1 MDITRKFPDLR
12 LFLTGILATKF
23 PLLIILGMVS
33 AIGVTLLLG
42 RPDFAVRSL
51 IYVIPG
57 IIVAIIVFFIYRN
70 GKKFPDPLIM
80 MRANRQFFQILFVLL
95 FILSVL
101 ALYFSSYRPWYYFI
115 LITALFCVIFLQ
127 IFSDTL
133 KPTIILFE
141 ISCVMGNLVF
151 GLQLKYPFFFGLT
164 DIIPHLYLT
173 KITILSGHI
182 IPVDLDY
189 SYAWFPLY
197 HIFIAEGTDLFGI
210 DEKTTFILL
219 TSLSFILLVW
229 VMYLLFNHLLKND
242 QISLLICLFFSTTP
256 VVITYS
262 TYVVTRTMAF
272 IGFVIFLFLA
282 HKQIK
287 TSKWRSFS
295 VLTIVFSLY
304 LILVHQVSIIQIIF
318 LLFIFVV
325 LEVLVNDFFAIKT
338 KIIAF
343 IILTSTTYWLFTS
356 FFFTSIILQTANA
369 ATLPELSEVRSQIQ
383 VGSEFIFLQNNVY
396 LAVFIFFT
404 ILGIGYL
411 CWAYRSKYPSVI
423 GLFVLVMI
431 PLYFPSP
438 ITASR
443 MAMITLRT
451 DRFALLVA
459 PFFASVIAIGCLVL
473 LYSLYTSKYTR
484 KIALLLGV
492 LIFSY
497 ICFSALTV
505 ENASDC
511 KDLAPPRGRVYF
523 TEPELTAFNF
533 VPQFIA
539 HNSSVSSD
547 KYASLMFDQRFFS
560 ETSALNLPSYYTSSA
575 FQSTDPF
582 SFETGFFVLRNQ
594 ELEENGLGFN
604 SGNEY
609 GQTYMPTDDNLVK
622 FAELS
627 YTSRKIY
634 DSKKV
639 SILGS

>member
-80 MRANRQFFQILFVLL
+80 MRANMQFFQILFVLL

>member
-1 MDITRKFPDLR
+1 M
-12 LFLTGILATKF
+12 
-23 PLLIILGMVS
+23 
-33 AIGVTLLLG
+33 
-42 RPDFAVRSL
+42 
-51 IYVIPG
+51 
-57 IIVAIIVFFIYRN
+57 
-70 GKKFPDPLIM
+70 
-80 MRANRQFFQILFVLL
+80 
-95 FILSVL
+95 
-101 ALYFSSYRPWYYFI
+101 
-115 LITALFCVIFLQ
+115 
-127 IFSDTL
+127 
-133 KPTIILFE
+133 
-141 ISCVMGNLVF
+141 
-151 GLQLKYPFFFGLT
+151 
-164 DIIPHLYLT
+164 
-173 KITILSGHI
+173 
-182 IPVDLDY
+182 
-189 SYAWFPLY
+189 
-197 HIFIAEGTDLFGI
+197 
-210 DEKTTFILL
+210 
-219 TSLSFILLVW
+219 
-229 VMYLLFNHLLKND
+229 
-242 QISLLICLFFSTTP
+242 
-256 VVITYS
+256 
-262 TYVVTRTMAF
+262 
-272 IGFVIFLFLA
+272 
-282 HKQIK
+282 
-287 TSKWRSFS
+287 
-295 VLTIVFSLY
+295 
-304 LILVHQVSIIQIIF
+304 
-318 LLFIFVV
+318 
-325 LEVLVNDFFAIKT
+325 
-338 KIIAF
+338 
-343 IILTSTTYWLFTS
+343 
-356 FFFTSIILQTANA
+356 
-369 ATLPELSEVRSQIQ
+369 RSQIQ